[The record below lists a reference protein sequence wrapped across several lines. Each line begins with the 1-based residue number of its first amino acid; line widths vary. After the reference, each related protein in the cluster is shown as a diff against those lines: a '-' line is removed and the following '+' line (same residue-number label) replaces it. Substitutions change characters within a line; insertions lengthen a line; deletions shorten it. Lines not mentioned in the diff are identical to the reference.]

1 MSILEEKRREV
12 KVKLSWIKLEEDDQ
26 NFKVPEKLGMHIE
39 YLKAPEQIDEK
50 LAELLKEEYD
60 TIMITNELAGFSEDI
75 IKKYYEDETVKIII
89 SPR

>member
-1 MSILEEKRREV
+1 M
-12 KVKLSWIKLEEDDQ
+12 KLSWIKLAEDDQ

-60 TIMITNELAGFSEDI
+60 TIMITNELAGFSEDL

>member
-1 MSILEEKRREV
+1 M
-12 KVKLSWIKLEEDDQ
+12 KLSWIKLEEDDQ

-50 LAELLKEEYD
+50 LAELVKEEYD

>member
-50 LAELLKEEYD
+50 LAELVKEEYD

>member
-1 MSILEEKRREV
+1 M
-12 KVKLSWIKLEEDDQ
+12 KLSWIKLTEDDQ

-50 LAELLKEEYD
+50 LAELVKEEYD

>member
-1 MSILEEKRREV
+1 M
-12 KVKLSWIKLEEDDQ
+12 KLSWIKLAEDDQ

-39 YLKAPEQIDEK
+39 YLKAPEKIDEK
-50 LAELLKEEYD
+50 LAELVKEEYD